1 MKIYLVGGAVRDKL
15 LNKQSHDNDYVVVG
29 SSVSEMK
36 SLGFHQVGKDFPVF
50 LHPETNEEYAL
61 ARKERKIGNKH
72 TDFSFD
78 FSSDVSLEDDLVRRD
93 FTINAMALDE
103 NGNIIDY
110 FNGQEDL
117 KNQLLRAVRD
127 ETFIEDPLRLLRA
140 CRFSA
145 QLNFNIESN
154 TMKLLQKMVGDNM
167 IEHLTEERVWK
178 EIEKALQSDC
188 KSENF
193 IRNLQESGALKIVL
207 PELHA
212 LIDTPERLEYHPEG
226 NSFEHTMLCLRVA
239 DDNNLSSIVK
249 FAVLCHD
256 LGKALTP
263 KDILPAHYGHE
274 LNGLSVIEKLCDR
287 IKVPN
292 DYRDF
297 ALIACKYHM
306 NAHRFNK
313 MKIRKQYDMIKTISL
328 NFKNRQRLIDFIEVT
343 KCDCFGRALT
353 VSDDEKLER
362 QNIEQRM
369 LKIYDIMHGIT
380 LKDLPEKVQQRLS
393 NVSGPKFGEIYY
405 DEMVR
410 YLSNNI
416 ENL

>member
-15 LNKQSHDNDYVVVG
+15 LNKPSHDNDYVVVG
-29 SSVSEMK
+29 SSVSEME

-61 ARKERKIGNKH
+61 ARKERKTGNKH
-72 TDFSFD
+72 TDFSFE

-117 KNQLLRAVRD
+117 KNKLLRAVRN

-140 CRFSA
+140 CRFAA
-145 QLNFNIESN
+145 QLDFNIEYN
-154 TMKLLQKMVGDNM
+154 TMKLLQKMVGDRM

-178 EIEKALQSDC
+178 EIEKSLQPQC
-188 KSENF
+188 NSEKF
-193 IRNLQESGALKIVL
+193 IRNLQESGALKTIL
-207 PELHA
+207 PELYA

-239 DDNNLSSIVK
+239 DWNHLSSIVK

-263 KDILPAHYGHE
+263 RDILPAHHGHE
-274 LNGLSVIEKLCDR
+274 FNGLSVIEKLCDR
-287 IKVPN
+287 VKIPN
-292 DYRDF
+292 EYRDF
-297 ALIACKYHM
+297 ALVVCKYHM
-306 NAHRFNK
+306 NSHRFNK
-313 MKIRKQYDMIKTISL
+313 MKLKKQYDMIKAISL
-328 NFKNRQRLIDFIEVT
+328 NFKNRQRLIDFIEAT
-343 KCDCFGRALT
+343 KCDCYGRALT
-353 VSDDEKLER
+353 VSDEERLER
-362 QNIEQRM
+362 YNIEQRM
-369 LKIYDIMHGIT
+369 LKIFDTMFGIT
-380 LKDLPEKVQQRLS
+380 LKDLPEKVQERLS
-393 NVSGPKFGEIYY
+393 KFSGQKFGEIYHE
-405 DEMVR
+405 EMIK

-416 ENL
+416 EN

>member
-1 MKIYLVGGAVRDKL
+1 MKTYLVGGAVRDKL
-15 LNKQSHDNDYVVVG
+15 LDRTSHDNDYVVVG
-29 SSVSEMK
+29 STISEME

-61 ARKERKIGNKH
+61 ARKERKIGDKH
-72 TDFSFD
+72 TDFEFE

-103 NGNIIDY
+103 NGNVIDY
-110 FNGQEDL
+110 FNGQDDL
-117 KNQLLRAVRD
+117 KNKLLRAVRD

-145 QLNFNIESN
+145 QLDFNIERN
-154 TMKLLQKMVGDNM
+154 TMNLLQTMVKNKM

-178 EIEKALQSDC
+178 EIEKALQSNC
-188 KSENF
+188 ITEKF

-207 PELHA
+207 PELYA
-212 LIDTPERLEYHPEG
+212 LIDTPEKLEYHPEG

-239 DDNNLSSIVK
+239 DWNQLSPMVK

-263 KDILPAHYGHE
+263 QDILPAHHSHE
-274 LNGLSVIEKLCDR
+274 FNGLSVIEKLCDR
-287 IKVPN
+287 VKIPN

-297 ALIACKYHM
+297 ALISCRYHM
-306 NAHRFNK
+306 NAHRFHQ
-313 MKIRKQYDMIKTISL
+313 MKLRKQYDMIKAISL

-343 KCDCFGRALT
+343 RCDCYGRALT
-353 VSDDEKLER
+353 VSNEEKIER
-362 QNIEQRM
+362 QKIEQRM
-369 LKIYDIMHGIT
+369 LKIFDVMHGIT
-380 LKDLPEKVQQRLS
+380 LKDLPEKVQERLS
-393 NVSGPKFGEIYY
+393 KFSGKKFGEIYHE
-405 DEMVR
+405 EMIK

-416 ENL
+416 EN